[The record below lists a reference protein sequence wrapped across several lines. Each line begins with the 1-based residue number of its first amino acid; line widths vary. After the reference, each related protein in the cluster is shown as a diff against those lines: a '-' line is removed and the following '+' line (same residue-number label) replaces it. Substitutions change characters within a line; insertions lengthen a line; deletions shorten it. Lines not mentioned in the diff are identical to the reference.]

1 MYPQLDAVKKVDFAF
16 IFIYSIAAVMLI
28 GITIAIIYFLIK
40 YNKKKNPEPA
50 DIKGN
55 LIAEML
61 WTIIPTIIVM
71 GMFYVGWSSYV
82 ALRYVP
88 AGAIEIDVEA
98 RMWSWK
104 FTYPSGVTD
113 SELYVPLNKPV
124 KLNITSKDV
133 IHSFYVPAFRIKVDA
148 VPGLTTYAT
157 FNPTKKG
164 DFDILCAEYCGVR
177 HAYMLSKVHV
187 VDEDEYAAFLEGKL
201 KKDTAVSL
209 EGILEKYGC
218 LDCHSLD
225 GSVLVGPTLKNIY
238 NRKTTV
244 IAEGE
249 EKEVIADENYLKDA
263 IINPEKEIV
272 KGFDNIMPSYKDE
285 IPEDDLNLVID
296 LLSNKKPQ
304 SLLEVSLEDGKDI
317 VESEGCN
324 SCHSTDGS
332 IIVGPSFKGLYGA
345 KKQVIKGGK
354 EFTLEVDDEYIYVSI
369 KYPDREIVKGFD
381 NIMPPYDYLTDE
393 QIKAIIEYIKS
404 LD

>member
-16 IFIYSIAAVMLI
+16 IFIYSISVVMLI

-55 LIAEML
+55 FIAEML
-61 WTIIPTIIVM
+61 WTVIPTIIVM

-82 ALRYVP
+82 ALRNVP

-104 FTYPSGVTD
+104 FTYPGGVTD

-148 VPGLTTYAT
+148 VPGITTYAT

-187 VDEDEYAAFLEGKL
+187 VDEDEYAAFLEGGS
-201 KKDTAVSL
+201 KKEVAESL
-209 EGILEKYGC
+209 EILLDKYGC
-218 LDCHSLD
+218 ADCHSLD
-225 GSVLVGPTLKNIY
+225 GSVLVGPSLKDIH
-238 NRKTTV
+238 NRKTVV
-244 IAEGE
+244 IVDGK
-249 EKEVIADENYLKDA
+249 EKEVIVDENYLKDA
-263 IINPEKEIV
+263 IIYPEKEIV

-285 IPEDDLNLVID
+285 IPEEDLKLMID
-296 LLSNKKPQ
+296 LLLNKKPQ
-304 SLLEVSLEDGKDI
+304 VSGEDGKEI
-317 VESEGCN
+317 AESEGCM

-332 IIVGPSFKGLYGA
+332 ILAGPSFKGLYGA
-345 KKQVIKGGK
+345 KKQVIKDGK
-354 EFTLEVDDEYIYVSI
+354 EFTVEVDDEYIYVST

-381 NIMPPYDYLTDE
+381 NIMPPFDYLTDD

-404 LD
+404 LN

>member
-187 VDEDEYAAFLEGKL
+187 VDEDEYAAFLEGGL
-201 KKDTAVSL
+201 KKGIAESL
-209 EGILEKYGC
+209 EILLDKYGC
-218 LDCHSLD
+218 ADCHSLD
-225 GSVLVGPTLKNIY
+225 GSVLVGPSLKDIY
-238 NRKTTV
+238 NRKTVV
-244 IAEGE
+244 IVDGK
-249 EKEVIADENYLKDA
+249 EKEVIVDENYLYDA
-263 IINPEKEIV
+263 IIYPEKEIV
-272 KGFDNIMPSYKDE
+272 KGFDNIMPSYKGE
-285 IPEDDLNLVID
+285 IPEEDLKLMID

-304 SLLEVSLEDGKDI
+304 PSEEAGKEI
-317 VESEGCN
+317 AESEGCM

-332 IIVGPSFKGLYGA
+332 ILAGPSFKGLYGA
-345 KKQVIKGGK
+345 KRQVVKDGK
-354 EFTLEVDDEYIYVSI
+354 EFTVEVDDEYIYVSI

-381 NIMPPYDYLTDE
+381 NIMPPFDYLTDD

-404 LD
+404 LN